1 MAKYYGAIGF
11 AMQVEDPPH
20 SGIVKEQILE
30 RKYTGDVLR
39 SSVKNE
45 NGEYLNSN
53 LNIDN
58 QISIVA
64 DSFAF
69 ENTHI
74 MRYVTFLNAKWS
86 IKNISVSF
94 PRLILTIGGVYNG
107 GSGPSTVS
115 PEAS

>member
-1 MAKYYGAIGF
+1 MAKYYGTIGF
-11 AMQVEDPPH
+11 AMTIEDPPE
-20 SGIVKEQILE
+20 SGICKEQILE

-39 SSVKNE
+39 NSVKNE
-45 NGEYLNSN
+45 NGEYLNSD

-64 DSFAF
+64 DSFAL
-69 ENTHI
+69 ENTHV
-74 MRYVTFLNAKWS
+74 MRYVTFLKAKWT

-94 PRLILTIGGVYNG
+94 PRLVLTIGGVYNG
-107 GSGPSTVS
+107 EYGPSTVS